1 MADRPLSKDEALET
15 LRILG
20 RLGVPLWLAGGLAAD
35 FHVGRW
41 TREHEEIDLVAVEGD
56 RSALLEELVSLGFTQ
71 TDDRGRITRWTRT
84 GRDLGEVSIAFMRRV
99 AADTGDLVIQPEHE
113 TQGVVPGI
121 YPGVPGNLDAD
132 RYGSVEGVRLR
143 VISVEDEW
151 VFATGYTAFR
161 PGARPR
167 PTVAHNLALLES
179 LLTEE
184 DRERLR
190 PLAGR
195 RLPLAGSVGGRRSVA
210 ERPPTGDKF
219 DAR

>member
-1 MADRPLSKDEALET
+1 MADSPLSKDEALET

-41 TREHEEIDLVAVEGD
+41 TREHEDIDL
-56 RSALLEELVSLGFTQ
+56 
-71 TDDRGRITRWTRT
+71 
-84 GRDLGEVSIAFMRRV
+84 
-99 AADTGDLVIQPEHE
+99 
-113 TQGVVPGI
+113 
-121 YPGVPGNLDAD
+121 
-132 RYGSVEGVRLR
+132 VEGVRLR

-195 RLPLAGSVGGRRSVA
+195 RLPLAGGVGGRRSVA